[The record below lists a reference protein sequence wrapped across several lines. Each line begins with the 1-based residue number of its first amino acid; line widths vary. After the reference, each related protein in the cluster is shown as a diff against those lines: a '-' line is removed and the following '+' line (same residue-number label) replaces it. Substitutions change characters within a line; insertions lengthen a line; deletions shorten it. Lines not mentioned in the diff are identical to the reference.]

1 MENVGLIRHIWKK
14 HKIAISISI
23 IGAIVFP
30 FVLNL
35 LVIVKTSFPVAGKP
49 ENWIAFWPSYLSAI
63 ASFGMIALTAVAL
76 YYNNKTLVN
85 NKDQL
90 NEMKRQWEEEHMP
103 NVSVSY
109 NQLGTIA
116 YLRIVNT
123 SIVEVKN
130 LRINGKFFAGEI
142 ESNFFNMSILERFN
156 IDIEPNGIR
165 NIILHYNIEPLTDN
179 YYFILELNYDGLKKP
194 KVIKV
199 HCNNVYII
207 GDVIQ
212 WSQLIES
219 IKKS

>member
-1 MENVGLIRHIWKK
+1 MEEIGLIKHIWRN
-14 HKIAISISI
+14 HKIAIIVSV
-23 IGAIVFP
+23 IGAMVFP

-35 LVIVKTSFPVAGKP
+35 LVMVKTTFPIAGKP

-90 NEMKRQWEEEHMP
+90 DEMKRQWKEEHMP
-103 NVSVSY
+103 NVSVSFS
-109 NQLGTIA
+109 QLGKVA

-130 LRINGKFFAGEI
+130 LRIKGKFYVGEE
-142 ESNFFNMSILERFN
+142 ESKFFNMGILEQFN

-165 NIILHYNIEPLTDN
+165 NIILHNNIKPLTDN
-179 YYFILELNYDGLKKP
+179 FYFILELLYDGIDNP
-194 KVIKV
+194 KIVKV
-199 HCNNVYII
+199 YCNNVYIV
-207 GDVIQ
+207 GDIIQ
-212 WSQLIES
+212 WSQLFES
-219 IKKS
+219 INK